1 MDAKEPKESD
11 LENGRPNPAETEKV
25 DRRRRRLT
33 QGLVGGVPVV
43 MTLAHRPVW
52 ANVNCT
58 ASSVASANSSLNP
71 GWETCALGCSA
82 AFWRGDGSVRRVGD
96 VEWNQAWQ
104 ETGVSPS
111 ASFARVFR
119 LDEILGPDELS
130 RWAAVS
136 MADAVSGNVGLGMM
150 DLSTESAMQE
160 CVYQTAAAYLNASHP
175 VIASG
180 YSVNGS
186 MVHRDDI
193 VDAFHRAYG
202 AYLGAAEGSGGS
214 RHGQQSDGGG
224 SGVITGQSRISSLQG
239 MSAFA
244 DQQGD
249 LGELQSLSAE
259 LAEANNQVCV
269 LDARNYEGDMRI

>member
-1 MDAKEPKESD
+1 MDAREPKGAGGERGQSQQATAD
-11 LENGRPNPAETEKV
+11 RV

-58 ASSVASANSSLNP
+58 ASAVASANSSLNP

-82 AFWRGDGSVRRVGD
+82 AFWRGEGNVRRVGD

-104 ETGVSPS
+104 DTGVSPS

-119 LDEILGPDELS
+119 LGEIMEPDELAQ
-130 RWAAVS
+130 WDDIA
-136 MADAVSGNVGLGMM
+136 MADAVSGNLGFGMM
-150 DLSTESAMQE
+150 DVGTEALMRE
-160 CVYQTAAAYLNASHP
+160 CLFQTAAAYLNASHP

-186 MVHRDDI
+186 VVHRDDI
-193 VDAFHRAYG
+193 VNAFHRAYE
-202 AYLGAAEGSGGS
+202 AYRGGGKGSGGA
-214 RHGQQSDGGG
+214 RHGGQSGGG

-239 MSAFA
+239 LSAFA

-249 LGELQSLSAE
+249 PGELQSLSDE

-269 LDARNYEGDMRI
+269 LDARNYAGDMRA